1 MIFSSFS
8 GGFMESGWVLA
19 LEVSLGILIIISN
32 LVSYLFSI
40 KLGKT

>member
-19 LEVSLGILIIISN
+19 LEVSLGILIIIISN

-40 KLGKT
+40 KL